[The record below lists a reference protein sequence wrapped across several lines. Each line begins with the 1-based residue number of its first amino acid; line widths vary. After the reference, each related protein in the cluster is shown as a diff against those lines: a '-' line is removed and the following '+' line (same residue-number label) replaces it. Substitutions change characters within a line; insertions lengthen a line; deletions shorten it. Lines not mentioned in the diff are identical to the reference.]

1 MDKEDLKL
9 NKIILKTYYKEKWD
23 KLIFIKIQED
33 INKEQIQFQW
43 KIELVMILNK
53 NHFNQD

>member
-33 INKEQIQFQW
+33 INKERI
-43 KIELVMILNK
+43 
-53 NHFNQD
+53 